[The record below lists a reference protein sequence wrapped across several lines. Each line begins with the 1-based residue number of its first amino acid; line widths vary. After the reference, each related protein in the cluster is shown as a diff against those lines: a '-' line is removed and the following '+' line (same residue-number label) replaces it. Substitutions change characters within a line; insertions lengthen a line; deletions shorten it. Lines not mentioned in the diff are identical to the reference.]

1 MGGNILSGNF
11 LGGDF
16 PGGNFPGGSLMGEN
30 FPGGGFSQNRV
41 RQNTAVKTAINACS
55 LLAKQTLSGLVGK
68 RTSSLIINFKQ
79 VFIFL
84 VVDCT
89 FYKSN
94 IKSNCIL
101 LCHIRVRSRR
111 QNVFCKKGVL
121 RNFAKLTG
129 KRLCQSLFF

>member
-1 MGGNILSGNF
+1 MIGFFQFYRALSQILLIACADQLLLNS
-11 LGGDF
+11 
-16 PGGNFPGGSLMGEN
+16 SLTKLC
-30 FPGGGFSQNRV
+30 SACIKQN
-41 RQNTAVKTAINACS
+41 AKVKTVSDTLS

-129 KRLCQSLFF
+129 KRLC